1 MAEDS
6 DDNHMI
12 QGLWIG
18 PALSAMEQLGIASYL
33 ANGHEFHLYIYGYG
47 AVANVPAGVTLK
59 DATDIL
65 PASRIFQ
72 YSAHKTY
79 AGFAN
84 LFRYKLLL
92 EGGGWWSDTDSVCL
106 KRFDFDT
113 PYVFSS
119 ELTNGTQ
126 MINNGLIR
134 APRGSE
140 LLKWAFEECDSKD
153 PATLVW
159 GETGPALFSRAI
171 KKFNLTKYVQAPE
184 TFCPVG
190 YRDWRDITNPDA
202 HIYFGAES
210 YAVHLWH
217 EQWRAAGMD
226 KDTHYH
232 PGFLY
237 ERLRRQYLGDNDR
250 ISLDR
255 IATILESINKPA
267 GASFDKKT
275 SGS

>member
-1 MAEDS
+1 MGKDS
-6 DDNHMI
+6 DDNQII

-33 ANGHEFHLYIYGYG
+33 ANGHEFHLYVYD
-47 AVANVPAGVTLK
+47 AVANVPAGVILK
-59 DATDIL
+59 DATEVL

-72 YSAHKTY
+72 YPAQKTY

-92 EGGGWWSDTDSVCL
+92 EKGGWWSDTDSVCL
-106 KRFDFDT
+106 KQFDFDM

-119 ELTNGTQ
+119 ELTNGTR
-126 MINNGLIR
+126 MINNGLIK
-134 APRGSE
+134 APRGSD
-140 LLKWAFEECDSKD
+140 LLKWAFAECERKD

-159 GETGPALFSRAI
+159 GETGPALFSSAI
-171 KKFNLTKYVQAPE
+171 EKFALTNYVQSPA
-184 TFCPVG
+184 TFCPLG
-190 YRDWRDITNPDA
+190 YRDWRHITNPDA
-202 HIYFGAES
+202 DIYFGTES

-226 KDTHYH
+226 KDAHYH
-232 PGFLY
+232 PGSLY
-237 ERLRRQYLGDNDR
+237 ERLRRQYLGNNDR

-255 IATILESINKPA
+255 IATILRSLDKPA
-267 GASFDKKT
+267 GA
-275 SGS
+275 